1 MSAWMEIAVQ
11 LIGSTFDGLIG
22 LGSRRDRDQSRRERD
37 QKKQRQAEKKLQELI
52 ERNKQ
57 FEAERHDRHT

>member
-1 MSAWMEIAVQ
+1 MSALMEIAAQ
-11 LIGSTFDGLIG
+11 LIGATFDGLIG
-22 LGSRRDRDQSRRERD
+22 LGVKRDRDR
-37 QKKQRQAEKKLQELI
+37 KKQEMLGAAGAQAEKKLQELI